1 MFSRF
6 LSGVKKPSCKKNPAN
21 PIFAYLNFNSIKNKS
36 NDLQELIKD
45 NIEVAMIAE
54 TKTDASFT
62 KTQILLDNYH

>member
-1 MFSRF
+1 M
-6 LSGVKKPSCKKNPAN
+6 
-21 PIFAYLNFNSIKNKS
+21 
-36 NDLQELIKD
+36 QELIKD